1 MDRPG
6 HVGVAMPL
14 RQLTQVTLLARLVG
28 LAAGLLALSGT
39 RMSLATTI
47 GFLVMGFTTGTRKG
61 RLRGL

>member
-28 LAAGLLALSGT
+28 LAAGLLARNHAGHQQGALQ
-39 RMSLATTI
+39 
-47 GFLVMGFTTGTRKG
+47 
-61 RLRGL
+61 